1 MMSAEQVEKQAYVKK
16 ERKDWD
22 KLLKRY
28 KTKQKGEINQQ
39 GQNHPMVNYREKERI
54 RYAQNM
60 MEVKA
65 LHLPGELKEQVIY
78 LIKNGP
84 TIKQLC
90 PHCKWQ
96 TVVLALIFYIKFND
110 NGGVGN
116 VERYTVAQ
124 DAGLTETI
132 YLRIT
137 TKLGKY
143 FQEHMALSRRI
154 QRKN

>member
-1 MMSAEQVEKQAYVKK
+1 MSAEQVEYVKK
-16 ERKDWD
+16 ERKDWERFI
-22 KLLKRY
+22 KKY
-28 KTKQKGEINQQ
+28 ETKQKGEINQQ
-39 GQNHPMVNYREKERI
+39 GQNHPMVDYRMKERI

-90 PHCKWQ
+90 AHCKWQ
-96 TVVLALIFYIKFND
+96 TVVLAIIFYIKFND

-116 VERYTVAQ
+116 VQRYTVAK
-124 DAGLTETI
+124 DVGLTETI

-154 QRKN
+154 KRKN

>member
-1 MMSAEQVEKQAYVKK
+1 MMAAKQVEMAYVKK
-16 ERKDWD
+16 EKKDWERFI
-22 KLLKRY
+22 KKYETKR
-28 KTKQKGEINQQ
+28 KGEVNQQ
-39 GQNHPMVNYREKERI
+39 GQNHPMVTYREKERI

-84 TIKQLC
+84 SVKQLC
-90 PHCKWQ
+90 AHCKWQ
-96 TVVLALIFYIKFND
+96 TVILALIFYIKFND

-116 VERYTVAQ
+116 IERYRVAQ
-124 DAGLTETI
+124 DAGLTETV

-143 FQEHMALSRRI
+143 FQKHMALSKRI
-154 QRKN
+154 KPKN